1 MIIGVPKEIK
11 VQEYRVGLV
20 PGGAKQLVDAGHGV
34 LVQRGAGL
42 GSGIEDAEYT
52 RMGARIV
59 DTADEV
65 WGKADMIIK
74 VKEPIP
80 TEYGYFRDGLT
91 LYTYL
96 HLAAAEQLARALVES
111 GVTGIAYETIEM
123 ADGRLPLLTPMS
135 AIAGRMAVQVGAS
148 SLEKEHGGM
157 GLLLGGV
164 PGTAAGHVVILGGGV
179 VGLNAAKMAAG
190 LGARV
195 TVLDRSLD
203 RLAYLDDIFLGRVG
217 TLHSNPET
225 IERAVC
231 EADLLI
237 GAVLVAGARAPHLVT
252 ADLVSRMRSG
262 SVIVDVSVDQGGCI
276 ATCHPTTHD
285 APTYIVDG
293 VVHYCVANMPGAV
306 ARTSTFA
313 LTNATA
319 TYALALA
326 NHGVQGA
333 MNRDPALLRGL
344 NTYRG
349 HCTHEAVAGSLDLTY
364 TPAPDLMAS
373 R

>member
-1 MIIGVPKEIK
+1 MIVGVPKEIK
-11 VQEYRVGLV
+11 VQEYRVGVV
-20 PGGAKQLVDAGHGV
+20 PGGARQLIDAGHTV

-42 GSGIEDAEYT
+42 GSGIEDSEYE
-52 RMGARIV
+52 RMGAEIV
-59 DTADEV
+59 DGAEAV
-65 WGKADMIIK
+65 WARADMIVK

-80 TEYGYFRDGLT
+80 SEYGYFRDGLI

-96 HLAAAEQLARALVES
+96 HLAAAEELARALVER
-111 GVTGIAYETIEM
+111 GVTSIAYETIET

-164 PGTAAGHVVILGGGV
+164 PGTGAGHVVILGGGV
-179 VGLNAAKMAAG
+179 VGTNAAKMAAG

-203 RLAYLDDIFLGRVG
+203 RLAALDDIFLGRVG

-225 IERAVC
+225 IERAVR

-237 GAVLVAGARAPHLVT
+237 GAVLVAGARAPHLVS
-252 ADLVSRMRSG
+252 ASLVSQMRNG

-276 ATCHPTTHD
+276 ATCHATTHD
-285 APTYIVDG
+285 APTYLIDG

-313 LTNATA
+313 LTNATS

-326 NHGVQGA
+326 QRGVEA
-333 MNRDPALLRGL
+333 ALSKDPALLRGL

-349 HCTHEAVAGSLDLTY
+349 HCTHQAVAESLDLAWTA
-364 TPAPDLMAS
+364 PASLL
-373 R
+373 

>member
-1 MIIGVPKEIK
+1 VIIGVPKEIK

-20 PGGAKQLVDAGHGV
+20 PGGARQLTDAGHTV

-42 GSGIEDAEYT
+42 GSGIEDAEYV
-52 RMGARIV
+52 RMGAQIV
-59 DTADEV
+59 ESAEDA
-65 WGKADMIIK
+65 WRRADMVIK

-80 TEYGYFRDGLT
+80 SEYGYFREGLT

-96 HLAAAEQLARALVES
+96 HLAAAGELARALVES

-148 SLEKEHGGM
+148 CLEKEHGGM

-164 PGTAAGHVVILGGGV
+164 PGTGVGHVVILGGGV
-179 VGLNAAKMAAG
+179 VGTNAAKMAAG

-195 TVLDRSLD
+195 TILDRSLD
-203 RLAYLDDIFLGRVG
+203 RLAYLDDVFLGRVG
-217 TLHSNPET
+217 TLYSNPET
-225 IERAVC
+225 IERSVL
-231 EADLLI
+231 EADLVI

-252 ADLVSRMRSG
+252 APMVSRMRNG
-262 SVIVDVSVDQGGCI
+262 SVVVDVSVDQGGCI

-313 LTNATA
+313 LTNATT

-326 NHGVQGA
+326 KKGVEGA
-333 MNRDPALLRGL
+333 LRDDPALLRGL

-349 HCTHEAVAGSLDLTY
+349 HCTHAAVAASLDLAFTN
-364 TPAPDLMAS
+364 PLGLL
-373 R
+373 